1 MAQGLI
7 SPLALT
13 AGRNFYNTAGNTGV
27 IINAVFSTNM
37 ATYESNSLMSNL
49 LPVIADAASNVS
61 LSISAGTLAALKTM
75 GNTSGAALADSVP
88 SGVSI
93 TIGNTGLTGQML
105 ANASTY
111 LGNGN
116 FSIFAQAFGAAT
128 GYIGL
133 TNLIINSAVNA
144 DEYLGP
150 TYQGMDSLISGDL
163 ARVNLAYEAF
173 GEDLQDLGSA
183 FDFGNLD
190 QLLTP
195 AGLLQQISTAGNM
208 VNGTLPTIQ
217 DALLDQGLT
226 IQDITDLVNN
236 NIESL
241 FNPNGLTSV
250 EFDRL
255 QKKAYPALCAITGT
269 DLQEVL
275 TILDVT
281 TPNIEKL
288 CDLLDPKKIF
298 PRSYPSLTLPVLD
311 DNLLIYQPDGTVNPK
326 IEPLLNGGTLTPVG
340 CDQLSKIIPPD
351 QAVVNRALQ
360 VAFGQ
365 IKNINDLTLAQMAGA
380 LL

>member
-27 IINAVFSTNM
+27 AINAVFSTNM
-37 ATYESNSLMSNL
+37 ASYESNSLMANL
-49 LPVIADAASNVS
+49 LPVIANAASNVS
-61 LSISAGTLAALKTM
+61 LGISAGTLAALKSM

-88 SGVSI
+88 SGISI
-93 TIGNTGLTGQML
+93 TIGNTGLSGQML

-150 TYQGMDSLISGDL
+150 TYQGMESLISGDL
-163 ARVNLAYEAF
+163 SRINLAYEAF
-173 GEDLQDLGSA
+173 GDDLQNLGFA
-183 FDFGNLD
+183 FDFANLD

-195 AGLLQQISTAGNM
+195 AGLLQQISAAGNM
-208 VNGTLPTIQ
+208 INGTLPTIQ

-226 IQDITDLVNN
+226 LQDIADLVNN
-236 NIESL
+236 NVESL

-255 QKKAYPALCAITGT
+255 QKKAYPALCSITGA
-269 DLQEVL
+269 DLAEVMS
-275 TILDVT
+275 ILNVT
-281 TPNIEKL
+281 TANISKL

-298 PRSYPSLTLPVLD
+298 PNSYPSLTLPLPD
-311 DNLLIYQPDGTVNPK
+311 GNLLMYQPDGTVNPK

-360 VAFGQ
+360 IAFGQ
-365 IKNINDLTLAQMAGA
+365 VKNVNDLTLVQISGA